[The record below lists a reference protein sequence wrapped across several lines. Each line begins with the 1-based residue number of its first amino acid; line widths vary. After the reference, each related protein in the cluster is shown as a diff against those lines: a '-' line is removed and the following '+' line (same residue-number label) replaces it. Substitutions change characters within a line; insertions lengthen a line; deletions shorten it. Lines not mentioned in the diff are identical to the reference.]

1 MSTLRR
7 FGLVVQILGVLALL
21 FFPVLNFVCYVI
33 LEESFEMEVIAL
45 ISIIIYGC
53 LLLLY
58 GILCISNFITA
69 IKEKDWNYL
78 SQVLMLIVL
87 CFYSFVC
94 LIVNVYWF
102 NNVSKKSDYNT
113 PLVKEDKNYPY
124 LESVAEK
131 YGMPI
136 KKMRHYPKWGS
147 YLTKTSDREL
157 FIKDKIDTVHLP
169 IYEENLSQDEE
180 YYIVK
185 LDNQTVYINKKDVED
200 KGLDFPDT
208 PSEYGD
214 YVLLYESYLYET
226 ESDID
231 AVYVDG
237 IVDFMPE
244 GDIKED
250 MKDYIV
256 KRATDGREINLDFGS
271 NNALIEEELNAFKQK
286 YSLNDVYLALDC
298 RDITGNIAY
307 YPIPSAK
314 ACIFREEDE
323 NYLYFSPVELK
334 YVVDYYAVRKDE
346 WPDANLEVG
355 RGYYIVTK
363 SCSTQEGDYAV
374 LSDIIDIVPVKDALK
389 DYQTYISTSGE
400 R

>member
-1 MSTLRR
+1 
-7 FGLVVQILGVLALL
+7 
-21 FFPVLNFVCYVI
+21 
-33 LEESFEMEVIAL
+33 
-45 ISIIIYGC
+45 
-53 LLLLY
+53 
-58 GILCISNFITA
+58 
-69 IKEKDWNYL
+69 
-78 SQVLMLIVL
+78 
-87 CFYSFVC
+87 
-94 LIVNVYWF
+94 
-102 NNVSKKSDYNT
+102 
-113 PLVKEDKNYPY
+113 
-124 LESVAEK
+124 
-131 YGMPI
+131 MPI
-136 KKMRHYPKWGS
+136 KKMRHYTKWGS

-169 IYEENLSQDEE
+169 IYEENLSQDKE

-226 ESDID
+226 GSDID

-250 MKDYIV
+250 IKDYIV

-298 RDITGNIAY
+298 KDITGNIAY

-323 NYLYFSPVELK
+323 NYLYFSPVELN

-346 WPDANLEVG
+346 WSDANLEVG
-355 RGYYIVTK
+355 SGYYIVTK
-363 SCSTQEGDYAV
+363 SCSTQDGDYAV